1 MSKLETARQLARQT
15 LEQEKDSEME
25 FRGQLQEDLN
35 ILKKNQVAIYN
46 REKDSMRKLQEQ
58 GDSLNATLERLK
70 VLLTAI
76 SDNQIKWKNRFLLLL
91 IMLVILLIT
100 DIIRMV

>member
-25 FRGQLQEDLN
+25 FREQVQESLN

-46 REKDSMRKLQEQ
+46 REKNSMQKLQEQ
-58 GDSLNATLERLK
+58 GDSLNSTLERLQ

-76 SDNQIKWKNRFLLLL
+76 SDNQIKWRNRFLLLL
-91 IMLVILLIT
+91 IMLGILLIT
-100 DIIRMV
+100 AIIRMV

>member
-25 FRGQLQEDLN
+25 FRGQVQEDLN
-35 ILKKNQVAIYN
+35 ILKKNQVAIYK
-46 REKDSMRKLQEQ
+46 REKDSMHKLQEQ
-58 GDSLNATLERLK
+58 GDSLNATLEKLQ

-76 SDNQIKWKNRFLLLL
+76 SDNQIKWRNRFLLLL
-91 IMLVILLIT
+91 IMSVILLIK

>member
-46 REKDSMRKLQEQ
+46 REKDSMQKLQEQ
-58 GDSLNATLERLK
+58 GDSLNESLDRLE

-76 SDNQIKWKNRFLLLL
+76 SDNQIKWRNRFLLLL
-91 IMLVILLIT
+91 IILGILLIT

>member
-91 IMLVILLIT
+91 IMLLILLIT
-100 DIIRMV
+100 DNIRMV